1 MSDHSNVP
9 AAPKRADFVPLNKVS
24 NLAELF
30 RHPDFKQRLAA
41 AVPKHFNSERL
52 LRTMVQA
59 VQKTPK
65 LAEVNPMSMLGACIT
80 LAALGLEPNTPLGHA
95 HLIPFEV
102 KKFNPAT
109 RQRDYVRTD
118 VQVIIG
124 YPGYLDLIYRGDK
137 VEAIHCDVFWQD
149 EVESG
154 AFNYE
159 YGSKKHLTHRPS
171 GKRRAP
177 GEQPAG
183 AYMYATLKNGGE
195 EFTVMHLADLHA
207 IRARSQGFQA
217 AMYAY
222 DDAKR
227 NNKDPER
234 DKRYSEAPWI
244 KHDLEMYKKTALR
257 SGQKWLPKSVELAA
271 AITIDGEAETGAL
284 DFSKIIEG
292 NQVLDGAYEAD
303 SVPELTEEH
312 TVPLDLK
319 VGDKATFDPAT
330 GEIKAA
336 RETAQPQAKSA
347 QKTAKKEPEK
357 AENSLPAAGSKS
369 SQSAAATKT
378 EKPAV
383 LSTATYPL
391 FNAFGEEDDGPS
403 GPATDPVAFAERFAK
418 EYGDSDES
426 GQEAL
431 REFNEDSVERAA
443 LASEEAQEI
452 LNNAISP
459 AKPAVVNF
467 EELYDIPITKTDRGV
482 WNQVEWVKQAKAKM
496 SEIQHPGYLREFAKV
511 NGAKANSLNTTA
523 RTVYHNYLDGCLAKL
538 GGLPEEQ
545 EQGVPSTFDEPPAP
559 EQGDPGYV
567 AVPENEDPWM
577 LVAQKLT
584 EDFTAAKD
592 VHELEAISKNVAV
605 KAQLR
610 QLKEAR
616 PDLANQLED
625 FYSRRFDD
633 LKGKHNA

>member
-154 AFNYE
+154 AFSYE

-227 NNKDPER
+227 NNKDPEK

-292 NQVLDGAYEAD
+292 NQVLDGAYEAE

-319 VGDKATFDPAT
+319 VGDKATADLKT
-330 GEIKAA
+330 GEIKRTPVKPGAPHRKPRGELS
-336 RETAQPQAKSA
+336 REEIAERFGEQEAPVAQPPS
-347 QKTAKKEPEK
+347 
-357 AENSLPAAGSKS
+357 
-369 SQSAAATKT
+369 ATKT

-431 REFNEDSVERAA
+431 REFNEDSIERAA
-443 LASEEAQEI
+443 LASEKAQEI

-459 AKPAVVNF
+459 AKPANF

-496 SEIQHPGYLREFAKV
+496 SEIQHLGYLREFAKV
-511 NGAKANSLNTTA
+511 NEAKANSLNTTA

-545 EQGVPSTFDEPPAP
+545 EQGPPAP
-559 EQGDPGYV
+559 EQGDPGYG
-567 AVPENEDPWM
+567 AVPENKDPWM

-584 EDFTAAKD
+584 EDFTTAKD

-616 PDLANQLED
+616 PNLANQLED

>member
-1 MSDHSNVP
+1 MSYPSNVP

-154 AFNYE
+154 AFSYE

-227 NNKDPER
+227 NNKDPEK

-271 AITIDGEAETGAL
+271 AITIDGEAETGAM

-292 NQVLDGAYEAD
+292 NQVLDGAYEAEP
-303 SVPELTEEH
+303 VPELTEEH
-312 TVPLDLK
+312 TVPLDIGAK
-319 VGDKATFDPAT
+319 QREAEPVSSAPR
-330 GEIKAA
+330 AA
-336 RETAQPQAKSA
+336 PSADLNRAEKSV
-347 QKTAKKEPEK
+347 KTHHK
-357 AENSLPAAGSKS
+357 
-369 SQSAAATKT
+369 KT
-378 EKPAV
+378 EKPADPPIATV
-383 LSTATYPL
+383 QEKAVSKATYPL

-418 EYGDSDES
+418 EYSDSDES

-431 REFNEDSVERAA
+431 REFNADSVERAA
-443 LASEEAQEI
+443 LASEKAQEI

-459 AKPAVVNF
+459 AKPANF

-496 SEIQHPGYLREFAKV
+496 SEIQHPEYLREFAKV
-511 NGAKANSLNTTA
+511 NEAKANSLNTTA

-538 GGLPEEQ
+538 GVLPEEQ
-545 EQGVPSTFDEPPAP
+545 EQEPPAP
-559 EQGDPGYV
+559 EQGDPGYG

>member
-154 AFNYE
+154 AFSYE

-227 NNKDPER
+227 NNKDPEK

-292 NQVLDGAYEAD
+292 NQVLDGAYEAE

-319 VGDKATFDPAT
+319 VGDKATADLKT
-330 GEIKAA
+330 GEIKRTPVKPGAPHRKPRGELS
-336 RETAQPQAKSA
+336 REEIAERFGEQEAPVAQPPS
-347 QKTAKKEPEK
+347 
-357 AENSLPAAGSKS
+357 
-369 SQSAAATKT
+369 ATKT

-431 REFNEDSVERAA
+431 REFNEDSIERAA
-443 LASEEAQEI
+443 LASEKAQEI

-459 AKPAVVNF
+459 AKPANF

-496 SEIQHPGYLREFAKV
+496 SEIQHLGYLREFAKV
-511 NGAKANSLNTTA
+511 NEAKANSLNTTA

-545 EQGVPSTFDEPPAP
+545 EQGPPAP
-559 EQGDPGYV
+559 EQGDPGYG